1 MRIHR
6 IALEDVRGLRRAE
19 VALATDR
26 VTVVEAPN
34 ETGKTTLFDA
44 LDVLL
49 HERDRA
55 GKKHVRALK
64 PVDRDV
70 PSTIE
75 ADITLGPHR
84 LTVRKRFNKQP
95 ATELTITTPTR
106 RQLTGDAAHDEL
118 QRLLEEH
125 TDLALLEALRFRQ
138 GRSLDPVTLDTS
150 RTLAGL
156 LDAGAG
162 GAGVGDEDAL
172 FDRVVAEAVRYH
184 TDKARTPTRL
194 LADAADAVAAAEA
207 EVARLEQLEAEL
219 AAAAQRAA
227 EVAAEQRALQHH
239 REALVPVLAE
249 RREAARLVGELRSQR
264 RTAAAAV
271 EVAAATQAR
280 AAAAAT
286 ARRELV
292 EERGRTEAA
301 VADAEQRRDVA
312 VAQLAPAQ
320 AALADQDAAVTR
332 LEAEV
337 EERRASLTTLR
348 LRADLAH
355 TVRELERTRARRRRI
370 GAAHEAARDAAAALA
385 GTRSTPTRHAR
396 VRAAV
401 DALRLAEA
409 RLGAEAP
416 TVRITAHRDLTVA
429 TVDQARAAD
438 PAQLA
443 AGERL
448 EHAVPDRIRLRLADL
463 ADVEVT
469 AGRSLAERQD
479 AARAAAAEVH
489 EACDDLGVSD
499 PAEAETLA
507 EVVAAH
513 RATLAERDAI
523 VARELDGED
532 LDALEDALRDHE
544 AAAVSL
550 RERLGDQAGI
560 GEPDR
565 GGRGPGLADLAAPV
579 PEPAELE
586 QREAALAELQ
596 TAMVAARAERSTRA
610 AVVTAHRDAVV
621 TAEASVAAV
630 AAERDRV
637 ATALERARTIGGDA
651 ALATDVRMADEA
663 LAQARAAL
671 GRVEEQL
678 AARDADAVELAVE
691 TAAAELQAVE
701 QRQAR
706 LREEAAGLAGRIE
719 VRGGDGV
726 GEALQAATAELH
738 RRRRDRDALQRRAA
752 AARALRE
759 VFEGAREEAYAAYR
773 APLRERIVAAGR
785 LVLGADLD
793 VELDEALSITS
804 RTLAGTSLAFEQL
817 SAGAREQLAIL
828 TALAAADLAG
838 DGGVPVVLDDTLGYT
853 DPARLERL
861 AALLGRVRG
870 PQVIVLTCVGSRF
883 AAIPNAVVV
892 HLRDGSPPAGAA
904 G

>member
-19 VALATDR
+19 VVLATDR
-26 VTVVEAPN
+26 VTVIEAPN

-55 GKKHVRALK
+55 GKRHVRALK

-75 ADITLGPHR
+75 ADLTLGPHR
-84 LTVRKRFNKQP
+84 LTVRKRFNRQP
-95 ATELTITTPTR
+95 ATELTITTPSH

-118 QRLLEEH
+118 QRLLEAH

-138 GRSLDPVTLDTS
+138 GRSLDPVALDTS

-194 LADAADAVAAAEA
+194 LTDADAAVAAAEA
-207 EVARLEQLEAEL
+207 EVGRLEQLEAEL
-219 AAAAQRAA
+219 TSAAQRAA
-227 EVAAEQRALQHH
+227 EVAAEQRDLKRR

-249 RREAARLVGELRSQR
+249 RREAARLVGELRSER
-264 RTAAAAV
+264 HAAAAAV
-271 EVAAATQAR
+271 EVAAATRAR
-280 AAAAAT
+280 AVAAAAA
-286 ARRELV
+286 RDELA
-292 EERGRTEAA
+292 EERARTEAA
-301 VADAEQRRDVA
+301 VADTEQRREA
-312 VAQLAPAQ
+312 AAARLAPAQ
-320 AALADQDAAVTR
+320 AALEEQDAVVTR
-332 LEAEV
+332 CEAEV
-337 EERRASLTTLR
+337 EEHRTSLDSLR
-348 LRADLAH
+348 LRADLAQAR
-355 TVRELERTRARRRRI
+355 RELERARERRRRI
-370 GAAHEAARDAAAALA
+370 DAAHEAAQEAAAALA
-385 GTRSTPTRHAR
+385 GTRSTSARHER
-396 VRAAV
+396 VRGAV

-416 TVRITAHRDLTVA
+416 TVTITAHRDLTVA
-429 TVDQARAAD
+429 AAD
-438 PAQLA
+438 AVGPADSAQLK

-448 EHAVPDRIRLRLADL
+448 EQAVPDRVRLRLADL

-479 AARAAAAEVH
+479 AVRASAAAVR
-489 EACDDLGVSD
+489 EACDELGVAD
-499 PAEAETLA
+499 PAEAEALA
-507 EVVAAH
+507 EAVAAH
-513 RATLAERDAI
+513 RATLAARDAV

-532 LDALEDALRDHE
+532 LEALEAALRDH
-544 AAAVSL
+544 AATVASV
-550 RERLGDQAGI
+550 RARLGDQAGA
-560 GEPDR
+560 
-565 GGRGPGLADLAAPV
+565 ADLDPSGSGSGPV
-579 PEPAELE
+579 EVSDGVPDPAELE
-586 QREAALAELQ
+586 RREAALTDAHAALASARDERS
-596 TAMVAARAERSTRA
+596 ARAG
-610 AVVTAHRDAVV
+610 VVTAHRDAVV

-637 ATALERARTIGGDA
+637 AVALERARAAASDA
-651 ALATDVRMADEA
+651 ALTEEVATADEA
-663 LAQARAAL
+663 LAGAQAAL
-671 GRVEEQL
+671 TTVAEQL

-691 TAAAELQAVE
+691 TAAAELKAFD
-701 QRQAR
+701 QRQAQ

-726 GEALQAATAELH
+726 GEALQAAVAELQ
-738 RRRRDRDALQRRAA
+738 RLRRDRDALGRRAA

-759 VFEGAREEAYAAYR
+759 AFDVAREEAYAAYR

-785 LVLGADLD
+785 LVLGPDLD
-793 VELDEALSITS
+793 VELDEELRITS
-804 RTLAGTSLAFEQL
+804 RTLAGTALEFDQL

-883 AAIPNAVVV
+883 AAIPNAEVV
-892 HLRDGSPPAGAA
+892 HLRDESPPAGAA